1 MNILYFISSLN
12 YGGAEKQTI
21 LDANMMVKENNVF
34 LGYFTDG
41 PQKEILSKKVTP
53 FQLKKENYLITAF
66 KLAQQVKEHDIQLI
80 HCSLFAAM
88 IVSALS
94 SLFCKVKVVWHFHSH
109 EYELPWI
116 HRMVYKLLA
125 RLSGIRRICFVNK
138 ELIFYFQERG
148 FSFPQRK
155 ILLLY
160 NSANIHSSGEN
171 IKESNKIV
179 IGYTGRLVSLK
190 RLEYLIELSHYLV
203 RNKISD
209 FQIHI
214 VGDGDQRTLLE
225 QESKNMG
232 IENLILFYGF
242 QKDVEK
248 YYKSFDLFVNPSRE
262 ECLSIALI
270 EAGMYGVPSVAFDV
284 GGNNEIIIDAQT
296 GYIVKTREE
305 LFEKVYYLMQDTF
318 LRKEMGKNA
327 TKHCLTH
334 FSEEV
339 HLKQLKKMYEEVL
352 E

>member
-1 MNILYFISSLN
+1 
-12 YGGAEKQTI
+12 
-21 LDANMMVKENNVF
+21 MMVRENNVF

-41 PQKEILSKKVTP
+41 PQKEILSEEVYLI
-53 FQLKKENYLITAF
+53 QLKKENYLITAI
-66 KLAQQVKEHDIQLI
+66 KLAHKIKEHNIQLM

-94 SLFCKVKVVWHFHSH
+94 SLFCKVNVVWHFHSH
-109 EYELPWI
+109 EYDLPRF
-116 HRMVYKLLA
+116 HRMAYKLLA
-125 RLSGIRRICFVNK
+125 KLSSIKKICFVNK
-138 ELIFYFQERG
+138 ELIFYFQGRG

-160 NSANIHSSGEN
+160 NSANIHSSGGK
-171 IKESNKIV
+171 IKESNKII

-190 RLEYLIELSHYLV
+190 RLEYLIELSHYLL

-214 VGDGDQRTLLE
+214 VGDGDQRKLLE
-225 QESKNMG
+225 QESKKAG
-232 IENLILFYGF
+232 FENLILFYGF

-270 EAGMYGVPSVAFDV
+270 EAGMYGVPVVAFDV
-284 GGNNEIIIDAQT
+284 GGNNEIIIDSQT
-296 GYIVKTREE
+296 GYIVKTKEE
-305 LFEKVYYLMQDTF
+305 LFEKVHFLIQDTV
-318 LRKEMGKNA
+318 LSKEMGKKA

-339 HLKQLKKMYEEVL
+339 HFEQLEKMYKEVL